1 MSAIASSQASLD
13 SKSGAVTAPLIVADD
28 VRKTYVLGEQ
38 TVRALDGAS
47 FAINEGEFV
56 AIMGPSGSGKSTM
69 MNLIGA
75 LDVPTSGAL
84 LLNGRNIAE
93 LSSDALADLRNRTI
107 GFVFQQFN
115 LLPRTIALRQVML
128 PLVYAHPRHTDA
140 EGAARRCLAAVDL
153 ANRMD
158 HLPSQLSGGQQQRV
172 AIARALVNAPKL
184 LLADEPTGAL
194 DTRTTEE
201 IMQLFCQLNAEGIT
215 VVLVTH
221 EPDVA
226 AYARRKIVFRDGR
239 ILEDKVQP
247 GWRPDARATASPA
260 AATTAALA
268 PVSEAVS

>member
-1 MSAIASSQASLD
+1 VSPSTLNSAGGQPSA
-13 SKSGAVTAPLIVADD
+13 LIRAED

-38 TVRALDGAS
+38 TVRALDGVS
-47 FAINEGEFV
+47 FSIADGEFV

-84 LLNGRNIAE
+84 YLNGRNIAE
-93 LSSDALADLRNRTI
+93 MSSDALASLRNGTI

-115 LLPRTIALRQVML
+115 LLPRTTALRQVML
-128 PLVYAHPRHTDA
+128 PLVYAHPRHGDPF
-140 EGAARRCLAAVDL
+140 GAARKCLTAVDL

-172 AIARALVNAPKL
+172 AIARALVNSPKL

-194 DTRTTEE
+194 DTRTSEE
-201 IMQLFCQLNAEGIT
+201 IMQLFCRLNADGIT

-239 ILEDKVQP
+239 IIEDVQQP
-247 GWRPDARATASPA
+247 GWKPEQPASAPA
-260 AATTAALA
+260 AGGALVLEAA
-268 PVSEAVS
+268 S